1 MKQIF
6 AVVRNRTSRF
16 QTSLP
21 LEEQPAWREHA
32 DFMDARYA
40 EGFVLLVGPLE
51 GSSDV
56 LIIVRAESP
65 EEIERRFADD
75 PWTRMDILRTT
86 RISVWTLRLGS
97 LS

>member
-1 MKQIF
+1 MKQIY
-6 AVVRNRTSRF
+6 VVIRNRTSKF
-16 QTSLP
+16 QPSLP

-32 DFMDARYA
+32 DFMDALYA
-40 EGFVLLVGPLE
+40 EGFALLVGPLE

-75 PWTRMDILRTT
+75 PWTSMDILRTT
-86 RISVWTLRLGS
+86 RIAIWTLRLGS
-97 LS
+97 LP

>member
-6 AVVRNRTSRF
+6 AVIRNRTSKF

-21 LEEQPAWREHA
+21 FEEQPAWREHA
-32 DFMDARYA
+32 DFMDALYA

-56 LIIVRAESP
+56 LIIVRAESS

-75 PWTRMDILRTT
+75 PWTKMDILRTK

>member
-6 AVVRNRTSRF
+6 AVIRNRTSKF

-32 DFMDARYA
+32 DFMDALYA

-75 PWTRMDILRTT
+75 PWTKMDILRTT
-86 RISVWTLRLGS
+86 RISVWTPRLGS

>member
-1 MKQIF
+1 MKKIF
-6 AVVRNRTSRF
+6 AVIRNRTSKF
-16 QTSLP
+16 QSSLS

-32 DFMDARYA
+32 DFMDTLYV

-51 GSSDV
+51 GSPDV

-75 PWTRMDILRTT
+75 PWSVMEILRTT
-86 RISVWTLRLGS
+86 RIAVWTLRLGS
-97 LS
+97 FP